1 MRTLVV
7 YESMFGSTR
16 LVAEAIARGVADA
29 GAVQVL
35 PVSHAGEAD
44 LAGYDLVVVGGP
56 THVHGM
62 SRPSSRRGAEQT
74 AERPGA
80 EETLEPDATDT
91 GVREWLSAL
100 PPIHGR
106 AAAFDTRRHAP
117 ALLTGRASKGIG
129 KRLRQRGYDLVAESE
144 SFLVDKQ
151 SRLEPGEEAR
161 AEQWGR
167 ALAGSR

>member
-16 LVAEAIARGVADA
+16 LVAEAIARGAADA
-29 GAVQVL
+29 GEAQVL
-35 PVSHAGEAD
+35 PVSRADAAD
-44 LAGYDLVVVGGP
+44 LTGYDLVVVGGP

-74 AERPGA
+74 AAKPGA
-80 EETLEPDATDT
+80 EETIEPGATKT
-91 GVREWLSAL
+91 GVREWLSTL
-100 PPIHGR
+100 PRVHGR

-117 ALLTGRASKGIG
+117 ALLTGRASNGIG
-129 KRLRQRGYDLVAESE
+129 RGLRHHGYDLVAESE
-144 SFLVDKQ
+144 SFLVDKK
-151 SRLEPGEEAR
+151 SCLEPGEEAR

-167 ALAGSR
+167 VLAGTR